1 MNARSVDSAPAFCYL
16 DRFMLLA
23 DIVGQDHA
31 VALLQRAAVSGR
43 LAHAWLFDG
52 PESVGKRSAALALAL
67 ALCCPEAPGAGCGT
81 CDTCRR
87 IETGQHPDVRSF
99 EPQTQQYV
107 IDQAREI
114 VAIAA
119 TRPHEA
125 PARLLI
131 LDRADC
137 LNPSSANCLLKT
149 LEEPF
154 AGNHLLLISS
164 APDRLLPT
172 IRSRTQRVRFVALP
186 PAALMTIAERRGA
199 SPAQAETAV
208 ALAAG
213 QAARVVRA
221 LEAEA
226 EANPWEVV
234 GNFRK
239 AAATKGM
246 GAIFDAATEFSDKES
261 RQDLPEALALL
272 ARLYRDALMTA
283 VGAGDLVLLRDR
295 AFDLES
301 LARAARKSYDLG
313 TLRNALR
320 EVVQASLA
328 LSSNVNPVIAI
339 EKMLMDLKTLEAG
352 LG

>member
-1 MNARSVDSAPAFCYL
+1 
-16 DRFMLLA
+16 MLLA

-320 EVVQASLA
+320 EEVQASLA